1 MQVTSGR
8 GPEECCYALARLLPC
23 IMAEAE
29 EKGIRIRVLETVPSE
44 KPGCLRSA
52 LLAAEGDDLSG
63 FMREWEGTV
72 QWIGQSPFRPH
83 HKRKNWFIAVQCLK
97 PPETVRWSEKELRT
111 ERMRASGPG
120 GQHVNKTETA
130 VRITHIPTGL
140 SAVAQEERSL
150 HMNQKL
156 AMSRLAALMENEAD
170 KAKQQH
176 EQQRWSQHNRLERG
190 KAVRRYKGENFRK
203 QK

>member
-1 MQVTSGR
+1 M
-8 GPEECCYALARLLPC
+8 E
-23 IMAEAE
+23 EAE

-52 LLAAEGDDLSG
+52 LLAVEGDDLSG

-83 HKRKNWFIAVQCLK
+83 HKRKNWFIGVKCIG
-97 PPETVRWSEKELRT
+97 PPEAVRWQEKDLRI

-120 GQHVNKTETA
+120 GQHVNKNETA
-130 VRITHIPTGL
+130 LRITHIPTGL
-140 SAVAQEERSL
+140 SAVAREERSQ
-150 HMNQKL
+150 HMNRKL
-156 AMSRLAALMENEAD
+156 AMSRLAALMGNEAD